1 MLRPYQRKA
10 IDDLYKWFENNT
22 YGNPVLNLPTGAGK
36 SHIVAALCKEAVQNY
51 PGTRILMLTHTRE
64 LIAQNAEKMRLH
76 WPNAP
81 LGIYSAGLKRS
92 DIDQITFAGIQSVRK
107 KAEKLGSQSLII
119 IDECHLTNNDQ
130 VGGYR
135 SLIAALEEINP
146 KVRVIGLSAS
156 PYRLGQGKLT
166 DGDSP
171 LFHSIIEPVT
181 VSELIS
187 DGYLAHL
194 KSKHTY
200 AHIDTSMIRMRGGEY
215 IPREAEEATSAILEA
230 AIGETILRAEGRKHW
245 LIFCSG
251 VETSEQAAQILNAQ
265 GIPADSLSSK
275 NSKAERDEIIRKFK
289 AGEIRA
295 LTNMNILT
303 VGFDFTDIDLIVML
317 RPTASPSL
325 YLQMAGRGLRLKSH
339 TDHCLVLDFVGNVEK
354 HGPITNVNPPRPRRQ
369 MEGETPIKVCPD
381 CFEQLLIST
390 RECPECGHEFKA
402 EPKPMRLSNADIMG
416 IEPMDMAVTD
426 WKWSAHTSRTSGKEM
441 IKVKYYGGLSD
452 PVITEYF
459 PITHGGT
466 VERRAYEQIQV
477 IAKHAELIGA
487 PTGRT
492 MKGLADWFNTGRHP
506 RILRY
511 MKNGK
516 FYEVRQRLWQ

>member
-119 IDECHLTNNDQ
+119 IDECHLINNDQ

-275 NSKAERDEIIRKFK
+275 NSKADTTNFNVITHNGINVDIITLKHVPENTFT
-289 AGEIRA
+289 A
-295 LTNMNILT
+295 NNITKNYKNNLLINHGLHFSNHK
-303 VGFDFTDIDLIVML
+303 VNLNYLNKLIVFHL
-317 RPTASPSL
+317 LNLKLYSL
-325 YLQMAGRGLRLKSH
+325 LK
-339 TDHCLVLDFVGNVEK
+339 N
-354 HGPITNVNPPRPRRQ
+354 
-369 MEGETPIKVCPD
+369 
-381 CFEQLLIST
+381 
-390 RECPECGHEFKA
+390 
-402 EPKPMRLSNADIMG
+402 
-416 IEPMDMAVTD
+416 
-426 WKWSAHTSRTSGKEM
+426 
-441 IKVKYYGGLSD
+441 
-452 PVITEYF
+452 
-459 PITHGGT
+459 
-466 VERRAYEQIQV
+466 
-477 IAKHAELIGA
+477 
-487 PTGRT
+487 
-492 MKGLADWFNTGRHP
+492 
-506 RILRY
+506 
-511 MKNGK
+511 
-516 FYEVRQRLWQ
+516 